1 MNTNDGSRLFTYDNA
16 QTRTTTR
23 NLLYVEEVTAVQS
36 LQVEFNAHE
45 PSPPRQQE
53 GYLLIMH
60 ETTKDTI

>member
-16 QTRTTTR
+16 QIRTTTR
-23 NLLYVEEVTAVQS
+23 NLLYEEITAVQS

-60 ETTKDTI
+60 ETTKDTL